1 MPKSKVLHILS
12 SLERSGME
20 MMLLCSEKEWER
32 HGYKCDVLATAEN
45 IGPLAQELR
54 EAGYSLFHL
63 PFRSNHHYLPRL
75 HFIAEFYKLC
85 RSGYSVVHVHV
96 QSAAPIYVLIAK
108 MAGVKRVALTPH
120 NVFRFH
126 GLLRVRTFFERHFSR
141 LLGASFG
148 MISEGVRK
156 CELETYQNVGVRIW
170 NWIDTDR
177 FRPPTPQE
185 RRHAREILGCEEQ
198 RFVIVSV
205 GNCNR
210 VKNHP
215 ELIRALSMLPDT
227 LNFLYLHV
235 GKEDLEQSERQLA
248 ALLGITDKTRF
259 CGSQSD
265 IRQYLWAA
273 DMYAMPSLV
282 EGFSISA
289 IEAIATGVPS
299 LFASTEGLIDVAFE
313 AEHTVFCGTNSQSI
327 ADGIL
332 EIVALSPAQ
341 RRERALADSDRIRS
355 KFSIANGVESIV
367 KGLYMRNSA
376 QY

>member
-1 MPKSKVLHILS
+1 MPKKRVLHILS

-32 HGYKCDVLATAEN
+32 QGYQCDVLATAKN
-45 IGPLAQELR
+45 IGPLAPELR
-54 EAGYSLFHL
+54 DAGYGLFHL
-63 PFRSNHHYLPRL
+63 PFRSSHHYLPRL

-108 MAGVKRVALTPH
+108 LAGVKRVALTPH

-126 GLLRVRTFFERHFSR
+126 GLLRIRTFFERHFSR

-156 CELETYQNVGVRIW
+156 CELEAYRNVGVRIW

-177 FRPPTPQE
+177 FRPPTLQE
-185 RRHAREILGCEEQ
+185 RSLARRILGCEEQ
-198 RFVIVSV
+198 QFVIVSV

-215 ELIRALSMLPDT
+215 ELLRALTLLPDT
-227 LNFLYLHV
+227 LDFLYLHV
-235 GKEDLEQSERQLA
+235 GKEDSSQTERQLA
-248 ALLGITDKTRF
+248 TSLGIIDKTRF

-273 DMYAMPSLV
+273 DLFVMPSLV

-299 LFASTEGLIDVAFE
+299 LFANTEGLIDVAYE
-313 AEHTVFCGTNSQSI
+313 AEHTVFCETNSQSI
-327 ADGIL
+327 ADGIV

-341 RRERALADSDRIRS
+341 RRERALVDSDRIRS

-367 KGLYMRNSA
+367 KGLYIRNSG